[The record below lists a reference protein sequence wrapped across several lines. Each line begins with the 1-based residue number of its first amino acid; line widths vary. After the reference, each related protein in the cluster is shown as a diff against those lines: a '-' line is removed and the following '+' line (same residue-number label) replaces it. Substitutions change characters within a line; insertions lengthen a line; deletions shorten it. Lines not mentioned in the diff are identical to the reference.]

1 VAAAKARKYV
11 LPDQLVPRVELPS
24 EEPVVVVLES
34 GARVSIRAIRI
45 SDEDALQD
53 LFYRLSEESAY
64 QRFLGHTRPPS
75 HEELLRLVD
84 TTFDDCSAL
93 VATVHGEAGE
103 ELVGMIRYDVTPA
116 TRFAEVSVV
125 VADAWQRRG
134 VGTALFRRLS
144 ALARERGVAGFTA
157 QVLLSNTPML
167 GIFNES
173 GLPVESVLEEG
184 VYRIRMVFD

>member
-1 VAAAKARKYV
+1 
-11 LPDQLVPRVELPS
+11 
-24 EEPVVVVLES
+24 
-34 GARVSIRAIRI
+34 
-45 SDEDALQD
+45 
-53 LFYRLSEESAY
+53 
-64 QRFLGHTRPPS
+64 
-75 HEELLRLVD
+75 
-84 TTFDDCSAL
+84 
-93 VATVHGEAGE
+93 
-103 ELVGMIRYDVTPA
+103 MIRYDVTPA